1 MLARVFDRLRAWLRR
16 IRPRRSAGRLGEDAA
31 AKFLASRGLR
41 VIARNVRARRGE
53 IDIVALDGRALVF
66 VEVKARTPRPDAEIT
81 GLEKIHSRKRAALR
95 RAVKRYR
102 KTWAREAES
111 CRLDAVVVELEA
123 GPNGPRVREIR
134 WHQAIAPVDNYS
146 RG

>member
-1 MLARVFDRLRAWLRR
+1 MVARIFERLGAWLRG
-16 IRPRRSAGRLGEDAA
+16 IRPARSSGSIGEDAA

-66 VEVKARTPRPDAEIT
+66 VEVKARTARPGVEIT
-81 GLEKIHSRKRAALR
+81 GLEKIHARKRAAIR

-102 KTWAREAES
+102 RTWAREAES
-111 CRLDAVVVELEA
+111 CRLDAVVVELEG
-123 GPNGPRVREIR
+123 GPHGPRVREVR
-134 WHQAIAPVDNYS
+134 WHQAIAPVD
-146 RG
+146 RF

>member
-1 MLARVFDRLRAWLRR
+1 MITRIFEKLGAWLRG
-16 IRPRRSAGRLGEDAA
+16 IRPPRSPGRLGEDAA
-31 AKFLASRGLR
+31 ARFLASRGLR

-66 VEVKARTPRPDAEIT
+66 VEVKARTVRPGVEIT

-102 KTWAREAES
+102 RTWGRDAES

-123 GPNGPRVREIR
+123 GPHGPRVREIR
-134 WHQAIAPVDNYS
+134 WYQAIAPIERMS
-146 RG
+146 R

>member
-1 MLARVFDRLRAWLRR
+1 
-16 IRPRRSAGRLGEDAA
+16 
-31 AKFLASRGLR
+31 

-66 VEVKARTPRPDAEIT
+66 VEVKARTPRPGCEIT
-81 GLEKIHSRKRAALR
+81 GLEKIHARKRAALR

-102 KTWAREAES
+102 RTWAREAES

-134 WHQAIAPVDNYS
+134 WYQAIAPVERYS
-146 RG
+146 